1 MIKKIRNILVL
12 FLFLQL
18 LFFSIQNFKSV
29 RPKFNLN
36 SEFSFEL
43 INLNEVKEF
52 EIRDKSGSVKFDK
65 RGQNWFFKANGEQAY
80 SDKIETKLAEIK
92 SIKINRSVIN
102 KEGPFSDLRVGD
114 DNYRKKITLIST
126 ETLIIF
132 IGRINEAGRSYVRI
146 GGDNTIYEVDF
157 VFDDLVTDPKLW
169 LTPRS

>member
-12 FLFLQL
+12 FLFFQL
-18 LFFSIQNFKSV
+18 LFFSIQNLKSV

-43 INLNEVKEF
+43 INLDEVKEF
-52 EIRDKSGSVKFDK
+52 EIKDESGSVKFDK
-65 RGQNWFFKANGEQAY
+65 QGRNWFFKANDERAN
-80 SDKIETKLAEIK
+80 SDKIETKLAGIK

-102 KEGPFSDLRVGD
+102 KEGSFSDLMVGD

-126 ETLIIF
+126 EPLVMF
-132 IGRINEAGRSYVRI
+132 IGKMNEAGRSYLRI
-146 GGDNTIYEVDF
+146 GGNNTIYEVDF
-157 VFDDLVTDPKLW
+157 VFDDLVSDPKLW

>member
-65 RGQNWFFKANGEQAY
+65 RGQNWFFKANGERAY

-92 SIKINRSVIN
+92 SLENLKDNSEEQKKHY
-102 KEGPFSDLRVGD
+102 KEILDIFHAYEFASETLGLFI
-114 DNYRKKITLIST
+114 DNYDCLVKHKETNTSGDKKIAKF
-126 ETLIIF
+126 II
-132 IGRINEAGRSYVRI
+132 
-146 GGDNTIYEVDF
+146 
-157 VFDDLVTDPKLW
+157 
-169 LTPRS
+169 